1 MDKYTLS
8 LRRVRVLVRML
19 LKNTPV
25 IDLKSPRRQHRL
37 ASRLTGRP
45 GLETAKK
52 PNRWGMIILYVFLFG
67 YLAFISAAM
76 GYVSGRS
83 LSFTGQAELLPAV
96 LTTASA
102 MLALVFG
109 FFYVISVF
117 YHSDDLTT
125 LLYLPFKPAE
135 IMIGKFAVTLIYEYV
150 MNAAFLL
157 PAFIAGGIGAGFGAH
172 YYVLVLLAQ
181 FFMPVAPL
189 AVMTFLVVLLMRFA
203 PFAKNKDRFNT
214 ISSIVILV
222 LVLAGSMFFSLNSQN
237 SSASSITGGVDLSGL
252 AGSKLNR
259 ALYLFPGL
267 PLLVKSLAQ
276 SRVWPAV
283 ADFVLFVLLALLTLA
298 VMLLLGQGLYISGL
312 TAMNQGGHRRR
323 LSRSRLGRA
332 LKPRAALLSLMSLDW
347 KQTVRTPAFL
357 MNCVLGTL
365 IVPIVFLISGIAG
378 LIGGLGQDFSLSWL
392 AQAGRYLGRTSPVTS
407 GQAHTEAFVL
417 GIVVIAVN
425 GVLAFLSSINGMAPS
440 ALSREGQNAYYMKLL
455 PASYNRQ
462 VLAKWINATLVTL
475 LPGLLLIVAAAI
487 LLRLPFYLSLYGIL
501 VMLSWSGLS
510 SSAGILLDL
519 YRPRLTWDNETQAV
533 KNNLGVLL
541 ANLLIILLA
550 GIGVGLQLLLF
561 LWLHLAALWLLLAG
575 LLYLLLANILLI
587 WLLRRQAPRL
597 LRQLEF

>member
-1 MDKYTLS
+1 MDKLAAS
-8 LRRVRVLVRML
+8 LKRVRVLTRML

-25 IDLKSPRRQHRL
+25 IDLNSPRRQRRL

-45 GLETAKK
+45 GLETGKK

-76 GYVSGRS
+76 GFVSGRA
-83 LSFTGQAELLPAV
+83 LSQAGQAQLLPEV

-125 LLYLPFKPAE
+125 LLYLPFQSTE

-157 PAFIAGGIGAGFGAH
+157 PAFIAGGIGAGFGVH

-237 SSASSITGGVDLSGL
+237 SSANSITGGVDLSGL
-252 AGSKLNR
+252 ANSKLNR
-259 ALYLFPGL
+259 ALYVFPGL
-267 PLLVKSLAQ
+267 PLLVKSLAET
-276 SRVWPAV
+276 RVWPALGY
-283 ADFVLFVLLALLTLA
+283 FVLFVLLSLLTLA
-298 VMLLLGQGLYISGL
+298 AMLLLGQGFYISGL
-312 TAMNQGGHRRR
+312 TAMNQGGRRRR
-323 LSRSRLGRA
+323 LSRSHLGRA
-332 LKPRAALLSLMSLDW
+332 LKPRTTLISLMGLDW

-365 IVPIVFLISGIAG
+365 IVPIVFLISGLAG
-378 LIGGLGQDFSLSWL
+378 LVGGLGQSFSFSWL
-392 AQAGRYLGRTSPVTS
+392 AQAGHYLAQGSLLRDGRD
-407 GQAHTEAFVL
+407 QEEAFVL
-417 GIVVIAVN
+417 GIVIIAVN

-455 PASYNRQ
+455 PTSYNRQ
-462 VLAKWINATLVTL
+462 ILAKWINATLVTL
-475 LPGLLLIVAAAI
+475 LPALLLLLAAAV
-487 LLRLPFYLSLYGIL
+487 LLQLPPYLSLYGIL
-501 VMLSWSGLS
+501 VMLCWSGLS

-519 YRPRLTWDNETQAV
+519 HRPRLTWDNETQAV

-541 ANLLIILLA
+541 ANL
-550 GIGVGLQLLLF
+550 
-561 LWLHLAALWLLLAG
+561 
-575 LLYLLLANILLI
+575 
-587 WLLRRQAPRL
+587 
-597 LRQLEF
+597 